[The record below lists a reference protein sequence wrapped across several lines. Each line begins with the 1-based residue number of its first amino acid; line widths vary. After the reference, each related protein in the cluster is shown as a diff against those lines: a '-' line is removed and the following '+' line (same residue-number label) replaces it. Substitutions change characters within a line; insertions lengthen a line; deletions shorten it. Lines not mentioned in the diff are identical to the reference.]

1 MSLREVTRV
10 MPDDPQIPA
19 TPDSE
24 PESIGGEAAGR
35 TLGRM
40 KATALPGRMAQPPG
54 GPSGRV
60 GSAFSIRL
68 FVVPALLYLT
78 NYLVAYVPSF
88 TLRHLWYRR
97 VLGIQLGPNAAVHLG
112 NYVWFWGPGE
122 IRRFGVSI
130 GRNSRIGRDCTLDA
144 RSGLTIGENVSISA
158 EVMILGGTHDINDPE
173 FGDIAGAV
181 AIEDYVWVGA
191 RAIVMPGVTLGRGSV
206 VAAGSVVTKDVA
218 PLTIVGGVPAK
229 PIGMRDSAAT
239 AYKLDWPLPL
249 FE

>member
-1 MSLREVTRV
+1 

-19 TPDSE
+19 MPEPE
-24 PESIGGEAAGR
+24 PESIGEEDGGR
-35 TLGRM
+35 ILGRM
-40 KATALPGRMAQPPG
+40 NAAALPGRMEQSTG
-54 GPSGRV
+54 GPAGGLGRV
-60 GSAFSIRL
+60 FSIRL
-68 FVVPALLYLT
+68 FAVRALLYLT

-122 IRRFGVSI
+122 IRRFGVSV
-130 GRNSRIGRDCTLDA
+130 GRNSRIGRDCTLDV

-158 EVMILGGTHDINDPE
+158 EVMILGGTHDINDPG

-191 RAIVMPGVTLGRGSV
+191 RAIVMPGVTLGRGCV
-206 VAAGSVVTKDVA
+206 VAAGSVVTKDVE

-229 PIGMRDSAAT
+229 PIGMRDSGAT

>member
-1 MSLREVTRV
+1 
-10 MPDDPQIPA
+10 MPYDPQIPA
-19 TPDSE
+19 MPDSE
-24 PESIGGEAAGR
+24 PESIAVTAGGR

-40 KATALPGRMAQPPG
+40 KAGALPGRKEQPTG
-54 GPSGRV
+54 GPSGEAGR
-60 GSAFSIRL
+60 AFSIRR
-68 FVVPALLYLT
+68 FVVPVLLYLT
-78 NYLVAYVPSF
+78 NYFVAYVPSF

-97 VLGIQLGPNAAVHLG
+97 VLGIQLGANAAVHLG

-122 IRRFGVSI
+122 IRRFGVSV
-130 GRNSRIGRDCTLDA
+130 GRNSRISRDCTLDA

-191 RAIVMPGVTLGRGSV
+191 RAIIMPGVTLGRGSV
-206 VAAGSVVTKDVA
+206 VAAGSVVTKDVE

-229 PIGMRDSAAT
+229 PIGMRDPGAT
-239 AYKLDWPLPL
+239 AYELDWPLPL